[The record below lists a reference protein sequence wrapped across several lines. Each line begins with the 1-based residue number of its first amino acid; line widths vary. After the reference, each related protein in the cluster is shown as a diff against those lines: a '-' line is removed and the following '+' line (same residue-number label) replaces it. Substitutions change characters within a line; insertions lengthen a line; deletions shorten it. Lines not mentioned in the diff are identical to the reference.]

1 MNPFWILF
9 IVISIFYFIDMT
21 ITLYKQNTLFDVV
34 AIGIGYLVMY
44 AFLMVLTISIV
55 KDYNQSQK
63 KLNRE
68 IHSTNTEYNT
78 LRNYNTAGYT
88 IISNV

>member
-1 MNPFWILF
+1 MNFIISTLLIIVLMYIVYLCFVINVAITLGFKIPLKALYKLLLALV
-9 IVISIFYFIDMT
+9 IVII
-21 ITLYKQNTLFDVV
+21 LYNH
-34 AIGIGYLVMY
+34 
-44 AFLMVLTISIV
+44 
-55 KDYNQSQK
+55 
-63 KLNRE
+63 E